1 MKNRVICH
9 QSVLENLSLNLKKGF
24 FIHLSLKIV
33 ILSSKR
39 GKKHMHM
46 VIM

>member
-24 FIHLSLKIV
+24 FYSSVIEDCHLV
-33 ILSSKR
+33 F
-39 GKKHMHM
+39 
-46 VIM
+46 